1 MLIGGCPVLQLVATN
16 FLHDLHQPDFE
27 RFGPSLVTAT
37 RLSILRGMYTGPRSA
52 PSITLARSL
61 KEQRR
66 DEVFRKLPARSGES

>member
-37 RLSILRGMYTGPRSA
+37 HLPILRGMPTGPRGGPA
-52 PSITLARSL
+52 IPLTGSL
-61 KEQRR
+61 KEERR
-66 DEVFRKLPARSGES
+66 DKVCRNLQA